1 MNCQGSATGWH
12 NDGGLVSNGFQER
25 HKNQAKKM
33 VNFLCRDY
41 GVEFARVYYD
51 YTDDRAGSF
60 EILMQKHVASFNK
73 TVYSFA
79 FDKKSN
85 FIIMITP

>member
-1 MNCQGSATGWH
+1 MRT
-12 NDGGLVSNGFQER
+12 D
-25 HKNQAKKM
+25 
-33 VNFLCRDY
+33 
-41 GVEFARVYYD
+41 YD

-73 TVYSFA
+73 MVYSFA